1 MEIVG
6 YLESDTDIK
15 LRIQHNPSCHP
26 MTRTPLKIAV
36 LEDHDEL
43 REVLVQELKD
53 AGYLVSG
60 ADCAAAIDELIVT
73 ESFDLI
79 ILDVNLPGED
89 GLSVARR
96 LRNGHPELFII
107 MVSVRDAHDD
117 RVAGYA
123 NGADIYLPKPI
134 SLEELTAAISSIHRR
149 LEATNGSAHALC
161 LDVTVSLL
169 QMAEQHVVL
178 NEHELILMRALA
190 TAFERRLPYYR
201 LLELVG
207 KDVSAPSKAWLEVA
221 VGRLRTKMAKIGVNG
236 PAIKPIRGEGY
247 QLMVPIRCTK

>member
-1 MEIVG
+1 
-6 YLESDTDIK
+6 
-15 LRIQHNPSCHP
+15 
-26 MTRTPLKIAV
+26 MTRTSLKIAV

-43 REVLVQELKD
+43 REVLVTQLKEE
-53 AGYLVSG
+53 GYDVSG
-60 ADCAAAIDELIVT
+60 AECAAALDDLMVG

-79 ILDVNLPGED
+79 ILDLNLPGED

-96 LRNGHPELFII
+96 LRSGHPELFII

-123 NGADIYLPKPI
+123 NGADIYLTKPV
-134 SLEELTAAISSIHRR
+134 SLVELTAAISGIQRR
-149 LEATNGSAHALC
+149 LEATTGMASALV

-169 QMAEQHVVL
+169 QLANQSVVL
-178 NEHELILMRALA
+178 NEHELILLRGLA
-190 TAFERRLPYYR
+190 GAVERRLPYYR

-207 KDVSAPSKAWLEVA
+207 KDVSASSKAWLEVA
-221 VGRLRTKMAKIGVNG
+221 VGRLRTKMAKIGVDG

-247 QLMVPIRCTK
+247 QLMVPLRCTK